1 MKTNTEKTW
10 AVHNTDCIPFAQSQ
24 PDECIDFS
32 IYSPPF
38 ANLYTY
44 SDKVEDMGNCADDE
58 EFMEQYAFLVREIF
72 RMTKPGR
79 MSAVHCID
87 LPSFKWKHGEVGL
100 RDFPGMIIR
109 AHIDAG
115 FIYHS
120 RITVW
125 KDPVVEMQRTK
136 SVGLLHKQL
145 KKDSAMSR
153 AGLPD
158 YVLVFRKPGENANP
172 IAHTAEQF
180 PVDQWQ
186 KWASP
191 VWMDIDQTDTLNV
204 RAARD
209 QNDEKH
215 ICPLQLGLIKRCLV
229 LWSNPGDV
237 VFSPFTGIG
246 SEGVMSIRLGRK
258 FVGTELKAS
267 YWKQACGYI
276 EQEDREST
284 RLFK

>member
-1 MKTNTEKTW
+1 MNTEEGKSFI
-10 AVHNTDCIPFAQSQ
+10 AHNIDCVTFAQSAVEQ
-24 PDECIDFS
+24 SIDFS
-32 IYSPPF
+32 VYSPPF

-44 SDKVEDMGNCADDE
+44 SSSDEDMGNCADDD
-58 EFMEQYAFLVREIF
+58 EFIEHYKFLIREIF

-79 MSAVHCID
+79 LSAVHCID

-100 RDFPGMIIR
+100 RDFPGMIIA
-109 AHIDAG
+109 AHQFAG
-115 FIYHS
+115 WIYHS

-158 YVLVFRKPGENANP
+158 YVLVFRKPGENKEP
-172 IAHTAEQF
+172 ISHTSEEF

-191 VWMDIDQTDTLNV
+191 VWMDVNQTNTLNV
-204 RAARD
+204 RAAREAK
-209 QNDEKH
+209 DEKH
-215 ICPLQLGLIKRCLV
+215 ICPLQLDLIDRCLV
-229 LWSNPGDV
+229 LWSNRGDV
-237 VFSPFTGIG
+237 VFSPFMGIG
-246 SEGVMSIRLGRK
+246 SEGVRSIHLGRK
-258 FVGTELKAS
+258 FVGTELKSS
-267 YWKQACGYI
+267 YYKQAVAYLK
-276 EQEDREST
+276 RAESESEK
-284 RLFK
+284 LI

>member
-1 MKTNTEKTW
+1 MNTEEGKSFI
-10 AVHNTDCIPFAQSQ
+10 AHNVDCVAFAQSAS
-24 PDECIDFS
+24 EESIDFS
-32 IYSPPF
+32 VYSPPF

-44 SDKVEDMGNCADDE
+44 SSSDEDMGNCADDD
-58 EFMEQYAFLVREIF
+58 EFIEHYKFLIHEIF

-79 MSAVHCID
+79 LSAVHCID

-100 RDFPGMIIR
+100 RDFPGMIIA
-109 AHIDAG
+109 AHQFAG
-115 FIYHS
+115 WIYHS

-158 YVLVFRKPGENANP
+158 YVLVFRKPGENKEP
-172 IAHTAEQF
+172 ISHTADEF

-191 VWMDIDQTDTLNV
+191 AWVDVNQTNTLNV
-204 RAARD
+204 RAAREAK
-209 QNDEKH
+209 DEKH
-215 ICPLQLGLIKRCLV
+215 ICPLQLDLIDRCLV
-229 LWSNPGDV
+229 LWSNRGDV
-237 VFSPFTGIG
+237 VFSPFMGIG
-246 SEGVMSIRLGRK
+246 SEGVRSIHLGRK
-258 FVGTELKAS
+258 FVGTELKSS
-267 YWKQACGYI
+267 YYKQAVGYLRRA
-276 EQEDREST
+276 EAESAT
-284 RLFK
+284 LL

>member
-1 MKTNTEKTW
+1 MKEQGQNWQVT
-10 AVHNTDCIPFAQSQ
+10 NTDCIPFAQAMPEES
-24 PDECIDFS
+24 IGFS
-32 IYSPPF
+32 VYSPPF

-44 SDKVEDMGNCADDE
+44 SDKLEDMGNCADDD
-58 EFMEQYAFLVREIF
+58 EFIEQYTFLVRELF
-72 RMTKPGR
+72 RVTRPGR
-79 MSAVHCID
+79 LTCVHCID

-100 RDFPGMIIR
+100 RDFPGAIIR
-109 AHIDAG
+109 THVEAG
-115 FIYHS
+115 WIYHS

-158 YVLVFRKPGENANP
+158 YVLVFRKPGVNTEP
-172 IAHTAEQF
+172 IGHTADDF

-191 VWMDIDQTDTLNV
+191 VWMDVQQTNTLNV
-204 RAARD
+204 RAAREVK
-209 QNDEKH
+209 DEKH
-215 ICPLQLGLIKRCLV
+215 ICPLQLDLIERCLV
-229 LWSNPGDV
+229 LWSRPGDV

-246 SEGVMSIRLGRK
+246 SEGVMSIKLGRK
-258 FVGTELKAS
+258 FIGTELKES

-276 EQEDREST
+276 RQAESESA
-284 RLFK
+284 RLL